1 VVPAAY
7 AHRIRLALH
16 LHQPPRRV
24 DLPSYQDTVLVCA
37 VVTIL
42 IIRLQLAITNYPQ
55 LGGGKLHIAHLLWGG
70 FLMLVAIGLVLSY
83 YGPRVRRAGAVLG
96 GVGFGFFID
105 ELGKFIT
112 SDNDYF
118 FKPAA
123 GVIYV
128 VFILLYFLTRWLRRR
143 ADLTPREA
151 LVNAADLIQEAAL
164 HDFDA
169 REQRRTLDLLDRADP
184 SDPLVAPLR
193 RLVLELHSM
202 PARPPG
208 LITRIA
214 RWIRGHYYELIQ
226 LRWFPRVVRIVFTV
240 LGVVSVVQV
249 LALVFNIFVVE
260 HNGKVQVTVTAV
272 FDRVGDLSF
281 ISWAN
286 IVSALVAAVL
296 LWIGIVRIRHSR
308 LEGYHWFERSL
319 LVSICLTQ
327 VFVFVESQ
335 FAAVFGLS
343 VEVILYITVRSMIRA
358 EVKLAHQRE
367 IEAGL
372 PAAAPPMP
380 APPPA
385 PKAAA
390 PG

>member
-1 VVPAAY
+1 M
-7 AHRIRLALH
+7 
-16 LHQPPRRV
+16 
-24 DLPSYQDTVLVCA
+24 QDTVLVCA

-70 FLMLVAIGLVLSY
+70 FLMLIAIGLLLSY
-83 YGPRVRRAGAVLG
+83 FGPKVRRAGAVLG

-123 GVIYV
+123 GVIYL
-128 VFILLYFLTRWLRRR
+128 VFILLFFVTRWLRRR
-143 ADLTPREA
+143 SELTQREA
-151 LVNAADLIQEAAL
+151 LTNAAEMVKEAAL

-169 REQRRTLDLLDRADP
+169 RERRRALDLLDCADA

-193 RLVLELHSM
+193 RLILDLHSM

-208 LITRIA
+208 RLTRIA
-214 RWIRGHYYELIQ
+214 RWIRGHYYELIE
-226 LRWFPRVVRIVFTV
+226 RPWFPRAVRIVFT
-240 LGVVSVVQV
+240 LLAIFSVVQV
-249 LALVFNIFVVE
+249 LGLVFDIFVVE
-260 HNGKVQVTVTAV
+260 HNGHIEVTVTAV
-272 FDRVGDLSF
+272 DDRIGNLPFVA
-281 ISWAN
+281 WAN
-286 IVSALVAAVL
+286 IGSALVAAIL
-296 LWIGIVRIRHSR
+296 LWIGVVRIRHSR

-327 VFVFVESQ
+327 VWVFVQSQ
-335 FAAVFGLS
+335 FAAVFGLCI
-343 VEVILYITVRSMIRA
+343 EVILYVIVRSMIRA
-358 EVKLAHQRE
+358 EVKLAHHRE
-367 IEAGL
+367 L
-372 PAAAPPMP
+372 TRPP
-380 APPPA
+380 APPPPTSAPVTA
-385 PKAAA
+385 PKAAT